1 MLGGVESGTES
12 GQMTKPVLE
21 VRHADSICGSDTAR
35 DQHLILRMVQKDQ
48 LLEPLVNAGGLTLG
62 AMRDAVDVDDGVN
75 LLPRGTLCHG
85 ARNVEEF
92 ETPDGKPE
100 KTEPSEGVVIFRR
113 FGGR

>member
-1 MLGGVESGTES
+1 MLLGIKWIDGHRPVGICAQAAKGKLYGVGFATHMSSDQVHKVFASVLGGVESGTES

-62 AMRDAVDVDDGVN
+62 
-75 LLPRGTLCHG
+75 
-85 ARNVEEF
+85 E
-92 ETPDGKPE
+92 
-100 KTEPSEGVVIFRR
+100 
-113 FGGR
+113 